1 VIGDD
6 DLGFR
11 LPPTERYVCLQMK
24 RLRTFSNSPRILHE
38 ATIVT
43 QMNIVCY
50 AAMLEFERDE
60 KRRLVLKRMLAE
72 TGRNLVLVTDSKKQD
87 SAKHRDE
94 DRSTHSE
101 RKLTSVADQRDA
113 FCPDDAALGLQ
124 PVTAQF
130 RQYGLGWHDHNNEH

>member
-1 VIGDD
+1 
-6 DLGFR
+6 
-11 LPPTERYVCLQMK
+11 M
-24 RLRTFSNSPRILHE
+24 LHE
-38 ATIVT
+38 TAIVI
-43 QMNIVCY
+43 QMNIVRY
-50 AAMLEFERDE
+50 AAMLDLERDG
-60 KRRLVLKRMLAE
+60 KMRLVLKRMLAE
-72 TGRNLVLVTDSKKQD
+72 TRQNLVLVTDSKKQE